1 MAVALKLCS
10 KTIEI
15 RTEKEEIL
23 LYLYE
28 ISYIIAFYNPFPF
41 IEKHLF
47 AKIWRKINLVS
58 K

>member
-28 ISYIIAFYNPFPF
+28 ISYIIAFYKSFPF
-41 IEKHLF
+41 IKKTFLQ
-47 AKIWRKINLVS
+47 KIWRKINLVS

>member
-10 KTIEI
+10 KTYKI

-28 ISYIIAFYNPFPF
+28 ISYIISHSTNYF
-41 IEKHLF
+41 HL
-47 AKIWRKINLVS
+47 
-58 K
+58 